1 LRNRL
6 ARADFEH
13 SAITAVVSALQGEG
27 LLDDDAFARE
37 FARQRRS
44 GRGHAPARIERELRT
59 RGVERETA
67 HRAAWGEYERP
78 DGDPE
83 GMLLDEARTLLER
96 RSGRYRGLAAAVVR
110 RRLAALLERA
120 GFPGGVAL
128 DAVDAEVERLRA
140 EGLLGP
146 PPEEG

>member
-1 LRNRL
+1 V
-6 ARADFEH
+6 RADFEH
-13 SAITAVVSALQGEG
+13 SAIAAVVTALQGEG
-27 LLDDDAFARE
+27 VVDDEEFARE

-44 GRGHAPARIERELRT
+44 SRGYAPARIERELRT
-59 RGVERETA
+59 RGVERERA
-67 HRAAWGEYERP
+67 HRAAWGAYERP

-96 RSGRYRGLAAAVVR
+96 RSARYRGLETAVVR

-128 DAVDAEVERLRA
+128 DAVDAELERMRV

-146 PPEEG
+146 SSPERTGTR

>member
-1 LRNRL
+1 MRNRL

-13 SAITAVVSALQGEG
+13 SAIAAVVSALKAEG
-27 LLDDDAFARE
+27 LVDDDAFARE
-37 FARQRRS
+37 FAWQRRS

-67 HRAAWGEYERP
+67 HRAAWQRYEDF
-78 DGDPE
+78 DGDSG
-83 GMLLDEARTLLER
+83 GMLLDEARAMLER
-96 RSGRYRGLAAAVVR
+96 RSARYRGLETSVVR
-110 RRLAALLERA
+110 RRLAGLLERA

-128 DAVDAEVERLRA
+128 DAVDAEVERMRA

-146 PPEEG
+146 SNR